1 MQKKETNISPLLQ
14 SVFKKLDN
22 STILI
27 TLEGKIID
35 QSTSQQLVTEI
46 TDQLSAELNKVI
58 INLEQV
64 EYINSNGLN
73 SLISILTKTR
83 TRGGEVI
90 LCNINEKIDKL
101 LLITKL
107 NSVFNTADSIEDA
120 IQKMNLFNQN

>member
-1 MQKKETNISPLLQ
+1 MQKKETNIPLINA
-14 SVFKKLDN
+14 VFKKLDK
-22 STILI
+22 STLLV
-27 TLEGKIID
+27 TLDGKIID
-35 QSTSQQLVTEI
+35 QSTSQQLVTDI
-46 TDQLSAELNKVI
+46 TEQLSAELNRVI

-90 LCNINEKIDKL
+90 LCNINEKIEKL

-107 NSVFNTADSIEDA
+107 NSVFNTADSIDDA
-120 IQKMNLFNQN
+120 IQKINLFNQN